1 MTIIGDSAFYFLPIL
16 VAFTAAKKFNTN
28 AIMTAAVVGV
38 LIHPNF
44 IALLESGPVHFL
56 GIPVTSATYSSTL
69 IPSILTAWAMSYID
83 RGVDKITPA
92 VTKNF
97 LIMMITAFSI

>member
-1 MTIIGDSAFYFLPIL
+1 M
-16 VAFTAAKKFNTN
+16 
-28 AIMTAAVVGV
+28 
-38 LIHPNF
+38 
-44 IALLESGPVHFL
+44 
-56 GIPVTSATYSSTL
+56 TSATYSSTL

>member
-1 MTIIGDSAFYFLPIL
+1 M
-16 VAFTAAKKFNTN
+16 AFTAAKKFNTN

-44 IALLESGPVHFL
+44 IALPESGPVHFL